1 MPTLIL
7 NLQIPKMNVLTYLY
21 LKYIRIDTQSKLS
34 FVKKS
39 GIFLASNELQK
50 FMMVISFF
58 EDETKFEI
66 ILSEIKPP
74 LTDMRVAHILFWYL
88 LE

>member
-1 MPTLIL
+1 M
-7 NLQIPKMNVLTYLY
+7 K
-21 LKYIRIDTQSKLS
+21 
-34 FVKKS
+34 KKS
-39 GIFLASNELQK
+39 GFLLASDELQK

-66 ILSEIKPP
+66 LLSEIKPP